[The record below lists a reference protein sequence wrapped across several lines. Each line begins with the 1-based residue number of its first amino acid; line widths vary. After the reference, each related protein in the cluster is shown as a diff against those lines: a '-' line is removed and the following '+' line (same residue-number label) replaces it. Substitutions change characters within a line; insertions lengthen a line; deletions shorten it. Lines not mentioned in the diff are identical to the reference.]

1 MKPIPK
7 VAIELFD
14 GGWCYV
20 HRPDRKH
27 QIWVRVEPEEEM
39 KGGLADYSAFRFKI
53 VEMHIDSGQ
62 GKLDPSAIRNLPFSA
77 IESLINEH
85 GEEVWETLTPKVNFE
100 KIRRS
105 EIRHVTFKEV
115 KRLKLSKPEDG
126 KLSDEFLIQVA
137 NFYRQSVQIGRP
149 PIVAIS
155 EEVKIPYGTADS
167 WVRKARAR
175 GFLSR
180 GDAGKVS

>member
-7 VAIELFD
+7 VAIEFFD

-20 HRPDRKH
+20 HRSDRKH
-27 QIWVRVEPEEEM
+27 QIWVRVEPEEEV
-39 KGGLADYSAFRFKI
+39 KRGVADYSAFRFKI

-62 GKLDPSAIRNLPFSA
+62 GKLDPSALRDLPFST
-77 IESLINEH
+77 IESLINSQGKEL
-85 GEEVWETLTPKVNFE
+85 WETWNKPVDFE
-100 KIRRS
+100 DIRRS
-105 EIRHVTFKEV
+105 EIRNFTFKEV
-115 KRLKLSKPEDG
+115 RRLKLSKPEDG
-126 KLSDEFLIQVA
+126 KLSDEFLIRVA
-137 NFYRQSVQIGRP
+137 NFYRQSVQIGKP